1 MTPFVFLREQWIRLF
16 DFYSGK
22 CLAKV
27 AGHSELATGVR
38 FTPDGRR
45 LITTGGDRGLER
57 LLLEFLTPTTL
68 RNSEKLFCSKAT
80 LFQRSTAL
88 LSDGRYSTKISLQKV

>member
-1 MTPFVFLREQWIRLF
+1 MNRPKNGVAKLVEQWIRLF

-27 AGHSELATGVR
+27 SGHSELATGVR

-45 LITTGGDRGLER
+45 LVSTGGDIVFVFCI
-57 LLLEFLTPTTL
+57 FL
-68 RNSEKLFCSKAT
+68 
-80 LFQRSTAL
+80 
-88 LSDGRYSTKISLQKV
+88 V

>member
-1 MTPFVFLREQWIRLF
+1 M

-45 LITTGGDRGLER
+45 LVTTGGEGVWGANSYHGHSPAPVDDHGGLQAFMDSFGDACTD
-57 LLLEFLTPTTL
+57 L
-68 RNSEKLFCSKAT
+68 
-80 LFQRSTAL
+80 
-88 LSDGRYSTKISLQKV
+88 

>member
-1 MTPFVFLREQWIRLF
+1 MLWWGRFSFLEQWIRLF

-45 LITTGGDRGLER
+45 LITTGGDLRRVARLNVTER
-57 LLLEFLTPTTL
+57 E
-68 RNSEKLFCSKAT
+68 RE
-80 LFQRSTAL
+80 RE
-88 LSDGRYSTKISLQKV
+88 

>member
-1 MTPFVFLREQWIRLF
+1 MLMGALLALSMMVPFSFREQWIRLF

-45 LITTGGDRGLER
+45 LITTGGDRSVEVLD
-57 LLLEFLTPTTL
+57 F
-68 RNSEKLFCSKAT
+68 
-80 LFQRSTAL
+80 
-88 LSDGRYSTKISLQKV
+88 V